1 MNPQNLYIQRIPDGV
16 NTVTVW
22 YVEGIKEIWRQTGKK
37 RLWKVTKWIWKKKT
51 EISETKLCQIHL
63 REIFNRLY
71 LAEER
76 IISYLEGK
84 AEETFPEYI
93 TESQR

>member
-1 MNPQNLYIQRIPDGV
+1 MELTQLLFDML
-16 NTVTVW
+16 
-22 YVEGIKEIWRQTGKK
+22 KELKRFEDKQERRGYGK
-37 RLWKVTKWIWKKKT
+37 LLNGFEKKKT